1 MIVLFFNL
9 LKLSP
14 PLCLHPG
21 QLCLSTRE
29 VSSVANVA
37 EYPITSTVA
46 STLSGTA
53 VSHLRCCTS
62 PTALSSRT
70 PLIRLSPLR
79 CLSSTFPLQ
88 LGPFSSPN
96 WSLLGSACFFLANC
110 SPSLFALSEAL
121 YTPLLTPLFPDIGCP
136 VVLSATATFL
146 GRSVP
151 NFHRYLPRTKRF
163 SVSRIFPWGSG
174 FPDGCAFPRTQFP
187 ARYTCALREV
197 PACFVGCPPN
207 PIACILLPFS
217 FVQLLFDRPLLCWY
231 LPPTRDWESTALTR
245 SCFAVFLSVPTV
257 VGCVASP
264 AAYFFGL
271 VCASPGVPIFRLL
284 FHLVFLHCS
293 TSSGSFPSFPTCG
306 QVQLIR
312 LLLPLLC

>member
-14 PLCLHPG
+14 PLCLFPG
-21 QLCLSTRE
+21 QLRLSTRK

-70 PLIRLSPLR
+70 PLVRLSPLR
-79 CLSSTFPLQ
+79 CLSSTSPLQ

-110 SPSLFALSEAL
+110 SPSLFARSEGL

-136 VVLSATATFL
+136 VALSATATFL

-151 NFHRYLPRTKRF
+151 NFHRYLPRTKRV
-163 SVSRIFPWGSG
+163 SVSRILPWGSG

-187 ARYTCALREV
+187 ARYAGALREV
-197 PACFVGCPPN
+197 PACFVSCPPN
-207 PIACILLPFS
+207 PRACILLPFS

-245 SCFAVFLSVPTV
+245 SCFAVFLSRFPTV
-257 VGCVASP
+257 LGCASP